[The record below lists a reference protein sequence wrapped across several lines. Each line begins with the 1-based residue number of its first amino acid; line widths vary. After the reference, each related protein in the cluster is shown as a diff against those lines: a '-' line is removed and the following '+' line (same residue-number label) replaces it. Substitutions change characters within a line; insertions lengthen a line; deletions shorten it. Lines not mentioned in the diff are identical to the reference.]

1 MLSNSA
7 GKCVP
12 VLLSVLVTT
21 VAWSVPTSKSG
32 DRARGLCPSRV
43 GHQGIAH
50 SFYPS
55 TTAEI
60 LELSNSFPANI
71 AAELLKPPADSMDS
85 PALCAAARPLPA
97 VPGALFMV
105 LTGFLCV
112 SAVKDRKVW
121 LAALASLLWVGH
133 IGREMLVVRCPQ
145 VVAIPNTEEG
155 PHVKHGAKPVS
166 SRVERYL
173 APPFRR
179 GLLPYAIRH
188 TTPVPSVVERYNI
201 RYTMQSHQFALVSL
215 CDDFLHTTKRLAYL
229 IDWHAYFSPAFTFEN
244 LARGPPSQT
253 WKSLFLFC
261 NFDLQSVFA
270 KTLTKLRYI

>member
-1 MLSNSA
+1 VLSNSA

-32 DRARGLCPSRV
+32 DRGQGLCPSDV

-50 SFYPS
+50 PFYPS

-85 PALCAAARPLPA
+85 PALSAAARPLPA

-145 VVAIPNTEEG
+145 VAAIPNTEEG

-188 TTPVPSVVERYNI
+188 TTYDI
-201 RYTMQSHQFALVSL
+201 RYTKGIPQFAFAGLSPYPV
-215 CDDFLHTTKRLAYL
+215 HTTKRLAF
-229 IDWHAYFSPAFTFEN
+229 IAERHTYFAPAFTFEN

-261 NFDLQSVFA
+261 NFDFQSVFA
-270 KTLTKLRYI
+270 KTLFRFP